1 MQSWLAAT
9 ETMQL
14 AELKL
19 PNYYLALRRK
29 SWLSLAQETWPRIPS
44 TSATLAARGITE
56 SAEEEGDPNVE
67 PKQSLLSPLTF
78 LLSICTSLL
87 VAKFPLWPW
96 KALSLRE

>member
-1 MQSWLAAT
+1 MQSWLVAA

-19 PNYYLALRRK
+19 PNCYLALRRK
-29 SWLSLAQETWPRIPS
+29 SWLSLAPETWPRIPS
-44 TSATLAARGITE
+44 TSATLAARGVTA
-56 SAEEEGDPNVE
+56 SAEEEGDPDVE
-67 PKQSLLSPLTF
+67 PKKSVLSPLSF
-78 LLSICTSLL
+78 LLSVHTSLL